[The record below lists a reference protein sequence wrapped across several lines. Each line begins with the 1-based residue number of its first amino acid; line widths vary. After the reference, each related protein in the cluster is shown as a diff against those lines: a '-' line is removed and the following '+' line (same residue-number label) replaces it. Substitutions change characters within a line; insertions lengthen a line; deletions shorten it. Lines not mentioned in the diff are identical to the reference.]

1 MYPFKGMSIKFNIMK
16 KRSVLFAFIIAVFVS
31 VTSGCYVGYGYEHPN
46 RHHYRQDDRHN
57 DDHDNGYRRDHRG
70 D

>member
-1 MYPFKGMSIKFNIMK
+1 MK